1 MAKSKML
8 CPFLGEECRE
18 CAVYRGRH
26 YYLCFC
32 RKYRGYIDE
41 PETGPRHHMS
51 GYKPSKFEWPQI
63 LSVKAFDPFALPQK
77 DIK

>member
-1 MAKSKML
+1 MAKTKML
-8 CPFLGEECRE
+8 CPFLGGICKE
-18 CAVYRGRH
+18 CAFYRGRH

-32 RKYRGYIDE
+32 PKYRGYIDE
-41 PETGPRHHMS
+41 PENDSGHLMS
-51 GYKPSKFEWPQI
+51 GYKPGKFEWPAA